1 LFSWDELTNSLN
13 SNNNEPISDKCEF
26 RLLESDLGIHSNQY
40 SLYSQPKESI
50 DTILDYTEQLT
61 ELVNEVNLKKK
72 KFSNKILI
80 LISNLEYQIAR

>member
-1 LFSWDELTNSLN
+1 MFSWDELTNSLN

-61 ELVNEVNLKKK
+61 ELVNEVNLRKKK
-72 KFSNKILI
+72 NSQTKF
-80 LISNLEYQIAR
+80 